1 MQNMKNI
8 ILGIIIGAV
17 LVVATY
23 YFVLMYRAIAFTQ
36 ADIRAVDSF
45 LKYQIDQ
52 GLLKLPEQTQV
63 K

>member
-1 MQNMKNI
+1 MQKIKNI
-8 ILGIIIGAV
+8 VLGIIIGAI
-17 LVVATY
+17 LVVAIY

-36 ADIRAVDSF
+36 QDIRTIDSF
-45 LKYQIDQ
+45 LKYQVDQ